1 MRALSARFMQLERG
15 EVTHRPISDTRFVER
30 LSNASCS
37 ATSFVDPNE
46 HFSHTPI
53 FWVFC
58 LHLTRPCCLHGG
70 NMQHRW
76 RRRCSEPA
84 VLCST
89 CAMLTNML
97 TFASLFCRRI
107 YFSRS
112 LSSCSLGFYIQQ
124 TMFNISAC
132 SSTSSEAPVCH
143 IPHADLWLGT
153 LAKLLHPP
161 SKGWSVFA
169 TSANLSDWR
178 WVTNLF
184 LARPY
189 LVQIT
194 QITSA
199 FGEARMVMRIYFGT
213 RPYVVRTII

>member
-153 LAKLLHPP
+153 LAKLLYPP
-161 SKGWSVFA
+161 SKGWSRVRHVCKSLWLALGHKSISGSSIFG
-169 TSANLSDWR
+169 ANNANNICFWR
-178 WVTNLF
+178 SQNGYENLF
-184 LARPY
+184 RDSS
-189 LVQIT
+189 IC
-194 QITSA
+194 S
-199 FGEARMVMRIYFGT
+199 
-213 RPYVVRTII
+213 